1 MIDIDKV
8 ARERALS
15 YIESIKE
22 LNSKYYPDT
31 EPLINPDDMLEE
43 FTANFKEQLLEVE
56 KLKNRRPHDLEYD
69 FSLDQT
75 VRFKV
80 AKNWYRADEEG
91 EYFGHIRI
99 NDRVWAIVLF
109 DGEDDPDMMK
119 IESILIKGLENWES
133 VEKGK

>member
-22 LNSKYYPDT
+22 LNSKYYPGT
-31 EPLINPDDMLEE
+31 EPLLNPDDMLEE

-56 KLKNRRPHDLEYD
+56 KLKNRRQHDLEYD

-80 AKNWYRADEEG
+80 AKNWYRAGEEG
-91 EYFGHIRI
+91 EYFGCIYVNGRF
-99 NDRVWAIVLF
+99 WAIVLF

-119 IESILIKGLENWES
+119 AESILIEGLEKWERI
-133 VEKGK
+133 KL